1 MFSWIPSKSRDT
13 ASRASSSTT
22 TPWLS
27 TIESTEHIIEGA
39 NANANAESV
48 FSRQFKERFVLKLAE
63 AVAVFEAQR
72 AAKKTAEEAE
82 DAKLAEIVGAP
93 LAVVVAG
100 AAGLGKS
107 SLINAVFAVDVAEKG
122 AGVPVTATATAFVDP
137 TGFVKVIDT
146 QGFTRSP
153 SKNSNFKGEDL
164 VHFVNEAITPNPS
177 KPLPHVDMLWYFV
190 DRIEDEDVKVLKS
203 LVEKQVPFLVVIA
216 KCDAKDL
223 AEIETIRRQI
233 HSVLSPQKSVNEN
246 SIEGDATIDNLIHS
260 LELDAAIRGWDIVEL
275 RNPPNTTSGLK
286 CMGCGS
292 AKAVLRPLAPP
303 NSNLNAWYCINQEC
317 IFSKD
322 LYLKMEDTRSLKD
335 SLTMLSSSVNALLNV
350 R

>member
-1 MFSWIPSKSRDT
+1 MKVLANVFVDSVQGRDT
-13 ASRASSSTT
+13 ASRASSSAT

-39 NANANAESV
+39 NANANSGSV
-48 FSRQFKERFVLKLAE
+48 FSRQFKDRFVLKLAE

-190 DRIEDEDVKVLKS
+190 DRIEDEDVKVLQS
-203 LVEKQVPFLVVIA
+203 LVEKQVPFLV
-216 KCDAKDL
+216 L
-223 AEIETIRRQI
+223 
-233 HSVLSPQKSVNEN
+233 
-246 SIEGDATIDNLIHS
+246 
-260 LELDAAIRGWDIVEL
+260 L
-275 RNPPNTTSGLK
+275 RNVTRKTLLK
-286 CMGCGS
+286 
-292 AKAVLRPLAPP
+292 
-303 NSNLNAWYCINQEC
+303 
-317 IFSKD
+317 SKLFD
-322 LYLKMEDTRSLKD
+322 DKSIQSCRHKSQTMKTQLKE
-335 SLTMLSSSVNALLNV
+335 MLQSIT
-350 R
+350 